1 MIFSRKCIRPGGSA
15 TESDFQSKLL
25 MIVFVQPFGLNSS
38 GGGPRILRALLQ
50 DAPEAALSV
59 CCGIWTPPPTSI
71 SEEVFIPSR
80 PNFGRIETT
89 RFARYL
95 NCTLPAFQQGFM
107 QKLQQVCVQHQAAA
121 IHAIPQGMEF
131 WYAYQVA
138 QKLGIGY
145 YLNVHDDLAYNLEG
159 QPHLTQAF
167 EALRQA
173 WQGATGRLV
182 ISEEMGQEYC
192 RRYGRRDYAVVTDG
206 LSALPAQPKFRD
218 PSRLR
223 VYFGGALHLSYQPN
237 VESLMQ
243 ALALLK
249 QQQPELAVSLV
260 CRGSSI
266 ASQRGIPVDNR
277 PWASEAEVAQDL
289 EDVDLLYLPLPFA
302 KRYEAF
308 SRFSL
313 STKMVTYL
321 GSGLPILYHGPAAAA
336 AGKLLSR
343 HEAAVCVTTLEPT
356 PFTQALAEA
365 ADTDAVVRNALRLGQ
380 QQFMLEDQRRTFWN
394 MVGQRTASTLCEQV

>member
-1 MIFSRKCIRPGGSA
+1 
-15 TESDFQSKLL
+15 

-50 DAPEAALSV
+50 DAPEPVLSV
-59 CCGIWTPPPTSI
+59 CGGVWPPPPTSV
-71 SEEVFIPSR
+71 SEELFIPSR

-95 NCTLPAFQQGFM
+95 NCVLPVFQQGFRE
-107 QKLQQVCVQHQAAA
+107 KLQQACRQNQARA

-131 WYAYQVA
+131 WHAYQVA
-138 QKLGIGY
+138 QKLGLAY
-145 YLNVHDDLAYNLEG
+145 YLNVHDDLTYGLEG
-159 QPHLTQAF
+159 QPHLTQAL
-167 EALRQA
+167 EALGQA
-173 WQGATGRLV
+173 WLGAAGRLV

-192 RRYGRRDYAVVTDG
+192 RRYGRREYAVVTDG
-206 LSALPAQPKFRD
+206 LCALPAQPR
-218 PSRLR
+218 PRASSRLR

-237 VESLMQ
+237 VERLMQ
-243 ALALLK
+243 ALARLK
-249 QQQPELAVSLV
+249 QQQPERAISLV

-266 ASQRGIPVDNR
+266 PSRLGIAVDNR
-277 PWASEAEVAQDL
+277 PWASEAEVVQDL

-308 SRFSL
+308 YRFSL

-321 GSGLPILYHGPAAAA
+321 GSGLPILYHGPADAA
-336 AGKLLSR
+336 AGRLLSR
-343 HEAAVCVTTLEPT
+343 HEAAVSVTTLEPAA
-356 PFTQALAEA
+356 FAQALAAA
-365 ADTDAVVRNALRLGQ
+365 ADTDAVVKNALRLGR

-394 MVGQRTASTLCEQV
+394 MVGREPVDIKTVCAQQ